1 MEDKLKNILSALL
14 MVDIK
19 MIDNNSSA
27 KTIEEWDS
35 FKQMNIIVAIEEEFD
50 VQFDEDDTILLNSYK
65 LLLKSLNDKF
75 HK

>member
-1 MEDKLKNILSALL
+1 MEDRLKYILSALL

-19 MIDNNSSA
+19 IIDNNSSA